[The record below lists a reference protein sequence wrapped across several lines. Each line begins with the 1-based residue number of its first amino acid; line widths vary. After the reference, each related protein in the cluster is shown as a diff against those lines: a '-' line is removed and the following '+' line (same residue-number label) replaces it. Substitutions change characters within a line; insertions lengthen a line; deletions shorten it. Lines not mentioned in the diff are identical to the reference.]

1 MAMDRKVK
9 RSLRR
14 TRHDRP
20 GHVGEVRILESS
32 RTRGLN
38 IKVSRPPKRLA
49 R

>member
-1 MAMDRKVK
+1 MATERKLK
-9 RSLRR
+9 RSLKRAR
-14 TRHDRP
+14 PDRP

-38 IKVSRPPKRLA
+38 IRVSRPPKRLA